1 MVSSPKAK
9 VHIAARTY
17 RLRYVA
23 EEDRLLLSADLT
35 DETEL
40 ALPLTRRITRKVV
53 AALAKY
59 MSDRSRVGQDT
70 NPLLRDTV
78 LEFEH
83 SNSVAKALAEGKMRT
98 EKPTKP
104 VTVANKAVRK
114 VNMAAKT
121 NGGLALTF
129 DTSEEAI
136 TLHVAPHRIHMVI
149 SMFLRMAERAGWD
162 FLPIASWLETSK
174 SAGETADR
182 VVN

>member
-1 MVSSPKAK
+1 MSSPKDK
-9 VHIAARTY
+9 LHIAARTY

-23 EEDRLLLSADLT
+23 EEDRILLSADLSA
-35 DETEL
+35 ETEL
-40 ALPLTRRITRKVV
+40 ALPLTRRITRKLV

-59 MSDRSRVGQDT
+59 MSERSRVAQDT
-70 NPLLRDTV
+70 HPLLRDTV

-83 SNSVAKALAEGKMRT
+83 SSSVAKALAEGKMRT
-98 EKPTKP
+98 ERPTKP
-104 VTVANKAVRK
+104 ITVANKTVHKVR
-114 VNMAAKT
+114 MAAKT
-121 NGGLALTF
+121 NGGLAITF

-162 FLPIASWLETSK
+162 FPPIASWLDTSE